1 MTLAKHQ
8 QGSTAA
14 IVLLILGVIGVLV
27 VAGLGIYRSS
37 EQAQSV
43 QSFERSVQ
51 TLEQK
56 IKSTPE
62 ATFVESASSA
72 WPMKNDKGQPLSPWG
87 VVEFSEPSKGER
99 KMAFEIPAISCTDAA
114 VRLEHR
120 TDKLVV
126 LDLQQGQS
134 KVLKDS
140 NSQASVKFSAEE
152 AVSAC
157 GTVGFKRIEA
167 TFPVIQATTSN

>member
-1 MTLAKHQ
+1 MTLARHQ

-14 IVLLILGVIGVLV
+14 IVLLIIGVIGVLV

-51 TLEQK
+51 ALEKQF
-56 IKSTPE
+56 KSSPG
-62 ATFVESASSA
+62 ATFIESASSA
-72 WPMKNDKGQPLSPWG
+72 WPVKNDKGQPLSPWG

-120 TDKLVV
+120 ADKLVV
-126 LDLQQGQS
+126 VDAQQGQS

-140 NSQASVKFSAEE
+140 NSQAGVKFSAEE

-157 GTVGFKRIEA
+157 GTAGFRRIEA
-167 TFPVIQATTSN
+167 TFATILAGAAN